1 MGVVS
6 VCVCVCV
13 RVYVCVCVFVCD
25 LVIEKKGLYM
35 VSCNIA
41 GVNLE
46 VTLSTVLGD
55 RLSFFFSR
63 GSLSLSISISLSL
76 PHSLCLSV
84 SVSHTHMYSFVHSF
98 ILSVSKSVINRLRAF

>member
-76 PHSLCLSV
+76 SL
-84 SVSHTHMYSFVHSF
+84 
-98 ILSVSKSVINRLRAF
+98 ILSVSLSLCLTLICIHLFIHSFCQSASQ